1 MLGRKERKTLRLN
14 GSLARFR
21 WPFLCHTGALSI
33 AFAFGPGRERSRRLG
48 LSGGTSVSAFQ
59 RLCSLF
65 LTTLKSG
72 SCFLLYDIM
81 LQSLKALSFARG
93 TWALPHCPQEEF
105 VFNCLDT
112 FRGVSWSLVIR
123 NVVPATLCALVVQTV
138 A

>member
-48 LSGGTSVSAFQ
+48 LSGGISVSAFQ
-59 RLCSLF
+59 RLCSSF
-65 LTTLKSG
+65 LTILKSG
-72 SCFLLYDIM
+72 SCCLLHDIL
-81 LQSLKALSFARG
+81 LQLLKALSFARG
-93 TWALPHCPQEEF
+93 TWALPHYPQEEF
-105 VFNCLDT
+105 VFDCLDT
-112 FRGVSWSLVIR
+112 FRGVSWLLVTR